1 MPYTTVS
8 QLPPGVKNNLPKHA
22 QEIFLEAFNNAY
34 KEYEHD
40 EERAFKVAWAAVK
53 KKYTKDDDRWVA
65 KH

>member
-34 KEYEHD
+34 KEYAQD

-53 KKYTKDDDRWVA
+53 KKYTKDDDKWVA